1 LPGLASSVRGLAL
14 HQHPGGVGD
23 DDLAG
28 GGRGGDPGGP
38 VHVDAAVV
46 VPAKGALAGVQAHPD
61 PHREPGRPAVAGQ
74 AALGVH
80 RGPDRPHRAGEGG
93 EERVA
98 LGADLDPAVPD
109 RPAQDGRVLVAHR
122 PVAVA
127 QVLEQPGRTLDVG
140 EQEGHRSGG
149 RAERPAGPDPLG
161 GGHGHGDDPAEQGGR
176 DHPGVAGQVQLAVVG
191 APHGQLRYGPG

>member
-1 LPGLASSVRGLAL
+1 MAKTHPRWKRKPDRQNLATVCGSRQRSFI
-14 HQHPGGVGD
+14 GGCK
-23 DDLAG
+23 LQ
-28 GGRGGDPGGP
+28 R
-38 VHVDAAVV
+38 
-46 VPAKGALAGVQAHPD
+46 
-61 PHREPGRPAVAGQ
+61 RP
-74 AALGVH
+74 LGVH

-127 QVLEQPGRTLDVG
+127 QVLEQPGLTLDVG

-191 APHGQLRYGPG
+191 APYGQLRYGPG